1 MTDPVPNPGPFS
13 RRTMLRT
20 LLVAAA
26 VVPLAA
32 CSGKEDALTAQANSG
47 DGKNY
52 IAGDGAVEE
61 YEVAKRS
68 EPVTIKASTYHG
80 TDIDFT
86 QWQGKPVVMNFW
98 YAACAPCRIEAP
110 DLKKIAEE
118 FGEKV
123 EFIGVNVRD
132 EAEAAKAFERTFEIP
147 YESVQDTD
155 GNIQLAMTKYVPLQ
169 AVPSTLVLDR
179 QGRVRARVIGAVEPS
194 TLKSLINTALTEE
207 L

>member
-1 MTDPVPNPGPFS
+1 MTDPVPNPRPLS
-13 RRTMLRT
+13 RRTLLRS
-20 LLVAAA
+20 LMVAAA

-32 CSGKEDALTAQANSG
+32 CSGNEDALTAQANSG

-61 YEVAKRS
+61 YEVSKRS
-68 EPVTIKASTYHG
+68 EPVAIKATTYHG
-80 TDIDFT
+80 TGIDFT

-110 DLKKIAEE
+110 DLKEIAEE

-132 EAEAAKAFERTFEIP
+132 EAEAAKAFERTFDIP
-147 YESVQDTD
+147 YESVQDTT
-155 GNIQLAMTKYVPLQ
+155 GKIQLAMTKYVPLQ

-179 QGRVRARVIGAVEPS
+179 KGRVRARVIGAVEPG
-194 TLKSLINTALTEE
+194 TLKSLISTALTEE